1 MNAALVLT
9 LVTLLA
15 VAAALGFALR
25 MGLGALRGERS
36 RASGVLGLALFL
48 TAALE
53 ALDMLCS
60 LFPLEMPA
68 WRAAGL
74 VAEGALCPAWVW
86 FTALF
91 AREYEDGKLP
101 PVQRGL
107 VAASCVMLPWS
118 LYLATT
124 GAYFAPDFATERLLF
139 LLPGSFYFYIAL
151 AMCSVAALFNIEA
164 TLSAAVHFRRWKIK
178 FVLLGA
184 VSVLAALI
192 LYYSQGLLYRSIDMS
207 LSGLRSVALLLGAGM
222 MWFSDLRRGPEVR
235 VGFSRRLAFKS
246 VVLVVAGLYLVVL
259 GLMGEGARLF
269 GDELGRAVLLG
280 VSFVA
285 GIGLIMVFLSE
296 RLRRRI
302 RLFLQ
307 LHFYGEK
314 YDYRIQWVQFTERLV
329 SARNRSELYQAALSA
344 CCETFGIVGAA
355 LFLLDHGSRVYT
367 PVSLVETDP
376 QDGGFGEDSHLA
388 AALRTRRSVV
398 RTSEV
403 NDRSPWMAAARFAI
417 PIFRD
422 DILDGFVLLGP
433 AINPAEE
440 YDEEDFELMDTM
452 ARHIS
457 SALLNMRLTEQLAR
471 SREMEVMGRVSAF
484 VLHDLK
490 NHVYTLSLMAENAR
504 KYIAIPEFQKDM
516 VDSLG
521 STVGKMK
528 ILISQLKGLPDRQT
542 LKRAPAGLLTLARE
556 STKLL
561 RREQL
566 AFMGEDA
573 RVLVDAEEMGKV
585 ILNLCLNA
593 LEASPDGGAVTVS
606 AGATPEPFV
615 RVVDQG
621 AGIEP
626 EFLRNGLFEPFKSTK
641 AKGMGI
647 GLYQCKQIV
656 EAHGGRIEVSSV
668 PGEGSEFTVWLP
680 GGGAELTT
688 GS

>member
-1 MNAALVLT
+1 VNAALVLT
-9 LVTLLA
+9 LVTLVA
-15 VAAALGFALR
+15 VATALGFALR

-36 RASGVLGLALFL
+36 RASGALGLALFL
-48 TAALE
+48 TAVLE
-53 ALDMLCS
+53 ALDLLCT
-60 LFPLEMPA
+60 LFPMEMPT

-74 VAEGALCPAWVW
+74 AAEGALCPAWVW
-86 FTALF
+86 FTALY
-91 AREYEDGKLP
+91 ARDYEEGTLP
-101 PVQRGL
+101 PVQRVL
-107 VAASCVMLPWS
+107 VAASCLMLPWS
-118 LYLATT
+118 LYLAAT
-124 GAYFAPDFATERLLF
+124 GAYFAPDFVTEQLLF

-151 AMCSVAALFNIEA
+151 AMCCVAALFNIEA

-184 VSVLAALI
+184 VSVLAAMI

-207 LSGLRSVALLLGAGM
+207 LAGLRSAALLLGAGM

-246 VVLVVAGLYLVVL
+246 VVLVAAGLYLVVL
-259 GLMGEGARLF
+259 GLLGEGARLF

-285 GIGLIMVFLSE
+285 GIGLVMVFLSE

-329 SARNRSELYQAALSA
+329 AARNRSELHQAALSA

-376 QDGGFGEDSHLA
+376 REGGFGEDSRLA

-398 RTSEV
+398 RAADV
-403 NDRSPWMAAARFAI
+403 NDPSPWMDAARFAI

-542 LKRAPAGLLTLARE
+542 LRRAPTGLLSLARE

-566 AFMGEDA
+566 AFTGEDA

-585 ILNLCLNA
+585 IMNLCLNA
-593 LEASPDGGAVTVS
+593 LEASPEDGAVTVS
-606 AGATPEPFV
+606 AGTSPEPFV

-626 EFLRNGLFEPFKSTK
+626 EFIRNGLFEPFKSTK

-656 EAHGGRIEVSSV
+656 EAHGGRIEVRSA
-668 PGEGSEFTVWLP
+668 PGEGAEFTVWLP
-680 GGGAELTT
+680 GGEA
-688 GS
+688 

>member
-1 MNAALVLT
+1 MPCVGAGGVSLVLT
-9 LVTLLA
+9 LAALAA
-15 VAAALGFALR
+15 VAVALGFALR
-25 MGLGALRGERS
+25 MGVGALRGERS

-53 ALDMLCS
+53 ALDLLCV
-60 LFPLEMPA
+60 LFPGDMPA
-68 WRAAGL
+68 LRAAGL
-74 VAEGALCPAWVW
+74 AVEGALCPAWVW

-91 AREYEDGKLP
+91 AREYEDGRLP
-101 PVQRGL
+101 LLQRGL
-107 VAASCVMLPWS
+107 VLASSLMLPWS
-118 LYLATT
+118 VFLAAT

-139 LLPGSFYFYIAL
+139 LLPGSFYFYIAFAL
-151 AMCSVAALFNIEA
+151 CCVAALFNIEA

-178 FVLLGA
+178 FVLMGA

-192 LYYSQGLLYRSIDMS
+192 LYFSQAMLYRSIDMN
-207 LSGLRSVALLLGAGM
+207 LTGLRSVALLLGAGM

-235 VGFSRRLAFKS
+235 VSFSRRMAFKS

-280 VSFVA
+280 ASFVS
-285 GIGLIMVFLSE
+285 GIGLLMLFLSDKV
-296 RLRRRI
+296 RRKL

-307 LHFYGEK
+307 VHFYGEK
-314 YDYRIQWVQFTERLV
+314 YDYRIQWVQFTDRLV
-329 SARNRSELYQAALSA
+329 SARNQSELHQAALSA

-355 LFLLDHGSRVYT
+355 LFLFDHGSRSYL

-376 QDGGFGEDSHLA
+376 QEGGFGEDSHLA
-388 AALRTRRSVV
+388 AALRTRRAVV
-398 RTSEV
+398 RTADV
-403 NDRSPWMAAARFAI
+403 NDRSPWMTGARFAI
-417 PIFRD
+417 PVFRD
-422 DILDGFVLLGP
+422 DNLDGFVLLGK
-433 AINPAEE
+433 AINPTEE

-471 SREMEVMGRVSAF
+471 SREMEIMGRVSAF

-504 KYIAIPEFQKDM
+504 KYIAIPEFQKDL

-542 LKRAPAGLLTLARE
+542 LKRVPAGLLTLARE
-556 STKLL
+556 STRLL
-561 RREQL
+561 RQEQL
-566 AFMGEDA
+566 AFSGEDA
-573 RVLVDAEEMGKV
+573 RALVDAEEMGKV

-593 LEASPDGGAVTVS
+593 LEASPDGRPVTVT
-606 AGATPEPFV
+606 AGAATEPFV
-615 RVVDQG
+615 RVTDQG
-621 AGIEP
+621 GGIDP
-626 EFLRNGLFEPFKSTK
+626 EFVKNGLFEPFKSTK

-656 EAHGGRIEVSSV
+656 EAHGGRIEVKSV
-668 PGEGSEFTVWLP
+668 VGEGAEFTVWLP
-680 GGGAELTT
+680 GGEG
-688 GS
+688 